1 MSWVLKWLLSQCPFV
16 ATPLFLCFPKLFMYQ
31 HMVLFA
37 CYPVLMWNID
47 IFLHK
52 CLFIVQSLDLGS
64 VIPLHSLSLCSL
76 YFHEKSFLWQYF
88 YTFRV
93 FMMRMMSIRIMDWN
107 LEIFVLK
114 NFSHSSEA
122 ALFSMSS
129 YFPNIQFFTSGII
142 KLSLS
147 LNL

>member
-52 CLFIVQSLDLGS
+52 CLFIVQFLDLGS

-88 YTFRV
+88 YTFR
-93 FMMRMMSIRIMDWN
+93 FNYDENDEQQNNGLKSRN
-107 LEIFVLK
+107 LCFE
-114 NFSHSSEA
+114 E
-122 ALFSMSS
+122 LFS
-129 YFPNIQFFTSGII
+129 FFWSCLVLDV
-142 KLSLS
+142 KLFSKYLV
-147 LNL
+147 LYLWN